1 MVDDGSG
8 PVKPFSKRASVSL
21 SVLFF
26 YAAWFLANQVT
37 SVEWKGVKIVSWF
50 ILILGAAC
58 IVLPWVVHRTGHRG
72 APAMIRG
79 FATTLALFLLAL
91 HIRLLVV
98 ERVRIIGE
106 SMQPA
111 LRSGGSLW
119 INKLAT
125 GVELPDL
132 SFPAGQISETGKLPA
147 FGLGLYNRGDIVVFR
162 YPGYA
167 PDGEYFIKRII
178 ALPGDRYAIRSG
190 SVYVNDERLNEP
202 YLAPGTTTENR
213 PDVEGSSILGLPP
226 EFQLLAP
233 EARYAAANGCEPDG
247 IVPPNV
253 VYVLGDN
260 RHASRDSR
268 VMGFVPVFF
277 LRGKAF

>member
-1 MVDDGSG
+1 MVDDGSR
-8 PVKPFSKRASVSL
+8 PVKPFSKRISAAL

-26 YAAWFLANQVT
+26 YAAWFLANQV
-37 SVEWKGVKIVSWF
+37 SSLEANGGRMVSWVVLVF
-50 ILILGAAC
+50 GAVC
-58 IVLPWVVHRTGHRG
+58 VLLPWVLLPHRLRAG
-72 APAMIRG
+72 PAMIRG
-79 FATTLALFLLAL
+79 FATALAFFLIAL
-91 HIRLLVV
+91 HVRVLII
-98 ERVRIIGE
+98 ERVQVIGG
-106 SMQPA
+106 SMLPT
-111 LRSGGSLW
+111 LRNGGSLW
-119 INKLAT
+119 INKVAT
-125 GVELPDL
+125 GIELPDL
-132 SFPAGQISETGKLPA
+132 SFPFGRLSETGKVPL
-147 FGLGLYNRGDIVVFR
+147 FGLGFYGRGDVIVFR

-190 SVYVNDERLNEP
+190 AVYVNDERLSEP
-202 YLAPGTTTENR
+202 YLTPGTKTESR

-226 EFQLLAP
+226 EFQLLSP

-260 RHASRDSR
+260 RRASRDSR

-277 LRGKAF
+277 LRGKAL